1 MQRKYQ
7 EDLEEFIKLTKTK
20 RGLLN
25 DKDFSEEYWHLNF
38 YQLHTEEELK
48 KFIAG
53 LKLEEKELDDY
64 TFNYYVNAIIKYMS
78 GNLDSHTEL
87 CFPSSTR
94 LPYKCK
100 YFPNGGLY
108 LQNTINEKFKKAKI
122 LKINNVDINDLIEIY
137 KKRTNYACLNRLYS
151 LIELNF
157 NVLEI
162 LYSLPNFL
170 RLDNLIIIETD
181 KGLLK
186 IDLQGQCTVGNDKVE
201 DYYIKDKAMIFNY
214 SSCHAYYIPVI
225 NELLKVLDSQL
236 TSGNI
241 NKFILDLRNNG
252 GGASNI
258 IKPLIEYLKDK
269 DLELI
274 TIVNKGVFSS
284 GRFAAIAMQ
293 MIGSKIIGE
302 QIGTP
307 INCFG
312 NVSKPL
318 PLKNTKEQPIFAKTY
333 WHLNYDKKKMQGIM
347 TREELMRKDK
357 NFFEPQFLELD
368 EEFEE
373 NITDFMS
380 DYDAFLE
387 KALVSRYKSH
397 KN

>member
-1 MQRKYQ
+1 MQKKYQ
-7 EDLEEFIKLTKTK
+7 EDLKEFIKLAETK

-25 DKDFSEEYWHLNF
+25 DKDFPEEYWHLNF
-38 YQLHTEEELK
+38 YQLHTKEELRE
-48 KFIAG
+48 FITS
-53 LKLEEKELDDY
+53 LRLDEMKIDDY

-87 CFPSSTR
+87 RFSSFSR

-100 YFPNGGLY
+100 YFPNEGLF
-108 LQNTINEKFKKAKI
+108 LQDAINKKFKKAKI
-122 LKINNVDINDLIEIY
+122 LKINNVDIKELIEIY
-137 KKRTNYACLNRLYS
+137 KKRTSYACLNRLYS

-170 RLDNLIIIETD
+170 RLNNLIVIETD

-186 IDLQGQCTVGNDKVE
+186 IDLQEQYTVSNDKVE

-214 SSCHAYYIPVI
+214 SSCHTYYIPVI
-225 NELLKVLDSQL
+225 NELLKELDNQL
-236 TSGNI
+236 ASGNI
-241 NKFILDLRNNG
+241 NRFILDLRNNG
-252 GGASNI
+252 GGASSI

-293 MIGSKIIGE
+293 MIGSKIVGE

-333 WHLNYDKKKMQGIM
+333 WYYDYDKNKMQGIM
-347 TREELMRKDK
+347 TRKELKQKDK
-357 NFFEPQFLELD
+357 FFLTPKFLKLD
-368 EEFEE
+368 EEYEE
-373 NITDFMS
+373 NITDFIS
-380 DYDAFLE
+380 DYDTFLE
-387 KALVSRYKSH
+387 KALAHKPKSR
-397 KN
+397 